1 MHFVSRSV
9 IDMMGKSGLLLV
21 GFVLCVVYFSGAV
34 SAFRTCAEAR
44 YCCPGRNNTCFAH
57 GPRMDNDNKQER
69 CFCDQECVTMGDC
82 CIDYTQTCSGKD
94 CLVDEWGSWSKC
106 SETCGYGTQRRKRK
120 VLRHRQNGG
129 KRCPVLHEKRACVG
143 DQCFAVQSVEF
154 RGKELGEVGN
164 ILPAEFGRWRTSS
177 QYSMRHDIRRNLIEN
192 RLSNEVPTRLA
203 YCARFTIV
211 STSLYCNTTE
221 FSKKWANELQLR
233 KTVCVQCDPFAM
245 DKDLGTRCKGHGV
258 YKEVT
263 RWNAVDVP
271 YCTGLWR
278 QETEPTDCVCDVD
291 LKDSF
296 ILI

>member
-1 MHFVSRSV
+1 MQSN
-9 IDMMGKSGLLLV
+9 
-21 GFVLCVVYFSGAV
+21 
-34 SAFRTCAEAR
+34 
-44 YCCPGRNNTCFAH
+44 RN
-57 GPRMDNDNKQER
+57 
-69 CFCDQECVTMGDC
+69 
-82 CIDYTQTCSGKD
+82 S
-94 CLVDEWGSWSKC
+94 C
-106 SETCGYGTQRRKRK
+106 SEFKA
-120 VLRHRQNGG
+120 RQSYIIHHNE
-129 KRCPVLHEKRACVG
+129 CM
-143 DQCFAVQSVEF
+143 QF
-154 RGKELGEVGN
+154 
-164 ILPAEFGRWRTSS
+164 
-177 QYSMRHDIRRNLIEN
+177 IEWTPFFYC
-192 RLSNEVPTRLA
+192 R

-296 ILI
+296 ILIWAGGQTNYYKNSVYDCISV